1 MQQSNVS
8 SFGKA
13 KRRSRRRSRGATTVE
28 YVVLLTFV
36 FIPAVAAAIFCFE
49 RANTW
54 YRNFVVEVSL
64 PTP

>member
-1 MQQSNVS
+1 MQQSNFS

-36 FIPAVAAAIFCFE
+36 FIPAVAAAILCFE